1 MRIIHRIG
9 DTEIYKINDG
19 IYGLLTKSKYQE
31 FSDILELLEVDKE
44 DVSDDNIKIKA
55 KSIKTLKTYLSENHN
70 VVDYNMAV
78 KITLD
83 IVRQILY
90 LEELDLT
97 YSFITIN
104 DIIVID
110 DNKFLILNQNNIY
123 KINKNYL
130 EINKPYDKS
139 SFMSLKLKEN
149 TELPFK
155 VYFTEVYYSVGS
167 ILVYCLFNKEISE
180 ELDLRMV
187 LRSIFATRLYW
198 FIVKSLRKDPLK
210 RKLIFF

>member
-1 MRIIHRIG
+1 MRIIHRIS

-55 KSIKTLKTYLSENHN
+55 KSIKTLKSYLSENHN

-167 ILVYCLFNKEISE
+167 ILVYCLFNKEINE
-180 ELDLRMV
+180 ELDLRIV
-187 LRSIFATRLYW
+187 LRSIFSTRLYW
-198 FIVKSLRKDPLK
+198 FIVKCLIKDPLK